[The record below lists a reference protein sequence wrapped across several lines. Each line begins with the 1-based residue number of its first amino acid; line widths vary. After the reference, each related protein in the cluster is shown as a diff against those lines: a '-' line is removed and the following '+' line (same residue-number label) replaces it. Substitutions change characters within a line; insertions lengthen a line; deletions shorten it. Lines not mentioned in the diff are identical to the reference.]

1 MSTLLCRHRSAQRY
15 VRTDAIDVGKRRV
28 VAVLM
33 MFSGPS
39 QAPGFTTAIASD
51 KPTTMFA
58 LAHLTDPHLGPL
70 PKMRRREF
78 ASKRLFGY
86 VNWQRNR
93 SRGFDDQVTAALVD
107 DIRAQR
113 PDHVV
118 VTGDLVNLALREE
131 FVAACDWLTR
141 LGPPDRVTVI
151 PGNHD
156 AYVPGATQQFIE
168 IWRDF
173 MIGDDDS
180 EFVRFP
186 FVRRRGPVAI
196 VGLSS
201 AVATA
206 PLMATGRIGAGQAA
220 ALGEHLA
227 ALGEEGYFRVV
238 LIHHPPVAGATV
250 WTKRLIGAG
259 LFRAEIARHGA
270 ELILHGHNHRTDV
283 ARLAGNGGDVPVVG
297 AAAASITPRPDRP
310 GGSYNLFRIDG
321 ADGIFAC
328 EMAER
333 GVRRIGDRVETFS
346 EQVLTAATQ

>member
-1 MSTLLCRHRSAQRY
+1 
-15 VRTDAIDVGKRRV
+15 
-28 VAVLM
+28 
-33 MFSGPS
+33 MF
-39 QAPGFTTAIASD
+39 T
-51 KPTTMFA
+51 

-70 PKMRRREF
+70 PEIRRRDL

-93 SRGFDDQVTAALVD
+93 SRAFDGQVVAALVE
-107 DIRAQR
+107 DIRAHQ

-131 FVAACDWLTR
+131 FVAAYDWLKR

-156 AYVPGATQQFIE
+156 AYVPGAVRQLVE

-173 MIGDDDS
+173 MIGDEDDDQ
-180 EFVRFP
+180 FARFP

-196 VGLSS
+196 VGISS

-206 PLMATGRIGAGQAA
+206 PLMATGRIGADQAT
-220 ALGEHLA
+220 ALGEQLA
-227 ALGEEGYFRVV
+227 ALAKEGRFRVV
-238 LIHHPPVAGATV
+238 LIHHSPIAGAAV

-270 ELILHGHNHRTDV
+270 ELVLHGHNHRADV
-283 ARLAGNGGDVPVVG
+283 ARLAGNGADVPVVG
-297 AAAASITPRPDRP
+297 AAAASIMPRPDHP

-321 ADGIFAC
+321 ADGNFTCA
-328 EMAER
+328 MAER
-333 GVRRIGDRVETFS
+333 GVCRIGDRVETLS
-346 EQVLTAATQ
+346 EQVLTGAGQSKISGGVRRWNQ

>member
-1 MSTLLCRHRSAQRY
+1 MAALM
-15 VRTDAIDVGKRRV
+15 IGFERRLV
-28 VAVLM
+28 C
-33 MFSGPS
+33 
-39 QAPGFTTAIASD
+39 GFTAAKPSD
-51 KPTTMFA
+51 KPTTMFT

-70 PKMRRREF
+70 PEMRRRDL

-93 SRGFDDQVTAALVD
+93 SRGFDGQVIAALVD
-107 DIRAQR
+107 DIRAHR

-131 FVAACDWLTR
+131 FVAAHDWLTR

-156 AYVPGATQQFIE
+156 AYVPGATQQFTE

-173 MIGDDDS
+173 MSGDDDRQV
-180 EFVRFP
+180 VRFP

-196 VGLSS
+196 IGLSS
-201 AVATA
+201 AIATA
-206 PLMATGRIGAGQAA
+206 PLMATGRIGADQAA
-220 ALGEHLA
+220 TLGEYLA
-227 ALGEEGYFRVV
+227 ALAQEGCFRVV
-238 LIHHPPVAGATV
+238 LIHHPPVAGAAA

-270 ELILHGHNHRTDV
+270 ELVLHGHNHRTDV
-283 ARLAGNGGDVPVVG
+283 TRLNGKGADVPVVG
-297 AAAASITPRPDRP
+297 AAAASTAPRPDRP

-321 ADGIFAC
+321 TNGRFSC
-328 EMAER
+328 KMAER
-333 GVRRIGDRVETFS
+333 GLRRIGDRVEIIS
-346 EQVLTAATQ
+346 EQVLTGSAQ

>member
-1 MSTLLCRHRSAQRY
+1 
-15 VRTDAIDVGKRRV
+15 V
-28 VAVLM
+28 VDISDRCIVAALM
-33 MFSGPS
+33 MDSERRLVC
-39 QAPGFTTAIASD
+39 GFTAARASD
-51 KPTTMFA
+51 KPTTMFT

-70 PKMRRREF
+70 PEMRRREL

-93 SRGFDDQVTAALVD
+93 SRRFDDQVVAALVD
-107 DIRAQR
+107 DIHAHQ

-131 FVAACDWLTR
+131 FVAAHDWLTR

-156 AYVPGATQQFIE
+156 AYVPGATQQFTE

-180 EFVRFP
+180 QFVRFP

-196 VGLSS
+196 IGLSS

-206 PLMATGRIGAGQAA
+206 PLMATGRIGADQAA
-220 ALGEHLA
+220 VLGEHLA
-227 ALGEEGYFRVV
+227 ALAGEGCFRIV
-238 LIHHPPVAGATV
+238 LIHHPPVAGATA

-270 ELILHGHNHRTDV
+270 ELVLHGHNHRTDV
-283 ARLAGNGGDVPVVG
+283 ARLTGNGGDVPVVG
-297 AAAASITPRPDRP
+297 AAAASTAPRADHP
-310 GGSYNLFRIDG
+310 GGSYNLFLIDG
-321 ADGIFAC
+321 ADGIFTC
-328 EMAER
+328 KMAER
-333 GVRRIGDRVETFS
+333 GLRRIGDRVEKLS
-346 EQVLTAATQ
+346 EQVLTGAAR